1 MKIID
6 MNVGDSGIVVGYESG
21 SRAYRQKL
29 LRMGLVKGCLF
40 RLVRTAPLGDPV
52 ELEINS
58 HKLTIR
64 KSEADA
70 LIIERNDADAE
81 S

>member
-1 MKIID
+1 MKI
-6 MNVGDSGIVVGYESG
+6 SGMKSGEIGTVVGYEPG

-29 LRMGLVKGCLF
+29 LRMGLVRGCQFTLL
-40 RLVRTAPLGDPV
+40 RMAPLGDPV
-52 ELEINS
+52 ELELNS

-70 LIIERNDADAE
+70 LIVEKENDNAE
-81 S
+81 H

>member
-1 MKIID
+1 MKIAE
-6 MNVGDSGIVVGYESG
+6 MKPGETGTVVGYEQG

-29 LRMGLVKGCLF
+29 LRMGLVRGCRFILL
-40 RLVRTAPLGDPV
+40 RAAPLGDPV

-58 HKLTIR
+58 HRLTIR

-70 LIIERNDADAE
+70 LIVEKGNDNATH
-81 S
+81 